1 MAKTGAV
8 LKTPEASMGIL
19 NLEFAY
25 NTSKITRIFYS
36 WSSINSVDI
45 ITAAKNN
52 TYWDFVF
59 LFFYA
64 LFLLYSCKK
73 IAKLNESKI
82 GFLIAKGA
90 LVAGV
95 LDIGENIGMLATLFN
110 QPSNTIAMLTTI
122 LATIKW
128 VLVIIAVLYLLWNI
142 ISLGL
147 AKKLKTLTS

>member
-1 MAKTGAV
+1 MQ
-8 LKTPEASMGIL
+8 
-19 NLEFAY
+19 
-25 NTSKITRIFYS
+25 
-36 WSSINSVDI
+36 
-45 ITAAKNN
+45 
-52 TYWDFVF
+52 
-59 LFFYA
+59 
-64 LFLLYSCKK
+64 K
-73 IAKLNESKI
+73 IAKLNKSKI